1 MMDREKL
8 MIWLEKCHGICNENT
23 DCDLCPFSEAGTY
36 DYSCA
41 EQLKKALKRELLKAI
56 RRELLKEE
64 VVRCKDCIHL
74 PHYDDEGK
82 LQFPWDSP
90 CPCTCPDSYYA
101 WRPADDW
108 FCANGERKEAQEDA
122 SD

>member
-1 MMDREKL
+1 MTDREKIL
-8 MIWLEKCHGICNENT
+8 IWLDKCIGVCNENT
-23 DCDLCPFSEAGTY
+23 NCDLCPFKEAGTY

-41 EQLKKALKRELLKAI
+41 EQLENAI

-74 PHYDDEGK
+74 PTYDDEGK

-90 CPCTCPDSYYA
+90 CPCVCSDTYYA

-108 FCANGERKEAQEDA
+108 FCANGERKEAQENAVD
-122 SD
+122 